1 MKMTKKEMFATAINA
16 INGEVLEAEV
26 LDTVV
31 AGLKHEIDMLN
42 KRSSKERKPT
52 KTQVENEGFKADIIA
67 FLAEQDTAFTIS
79 ELQGNIPSIAELKN
93 QRVTHLLTALI
104 EDGRVKREVIKRK
117 AFFSIA

>member
-79 ELQGNIPSIAELKN
+79 ELQENIPSIAELKN